1 MSEGISSAKRLRLPP
16 RRASETFGFEVGGLH
31 YYGTISRFTE
41 DGRVAEIFLS
51 NHRSGSQA
59 DANARDAAVAASLAF
74 QYGCPLEVLRGALLR
89 DMQGSPATPL
99 GIAARHR
106 CAAGDGK
113 RAMIKVSHST
123 TSDIPDGRPWPPP
136 DNNALWVVVRRA
148 YGCTLWRAIELAE
161 SELPRTFANSPI
173 GSN

>member
-99 GIAARHR
+99 GIAL
-106 CAAGDGK
+106 
-113 RAMIKVSHST
+113 
-123 TSDIPDGRPWPPP
+123 DIVAQQG
-136 DNNALWVVVRRA
+136 
-148 YGCTLWRAIELAE
+148 T
-161 SELPRTFANSPI
+161 
-173 GSN
+173 GSAP